1 MISYCILHTHTHTY
15 FFNQGLPIHPSILNS
30 IIISLSYPWVNK
42 SPLWLDPWPV
52 ACQAPLSMEFS
63 RKEYL
68 SGLSFP
74 ILEDLPNPEIK
85 PMSLVSSA
93 YRFPQQHHGKESTCQ
108 CRRSK
113 RCSFHPWDRKILY
126 SREWQPIPVF
136 LPGKFHGQRRLAGY
150 SSWGCK
156 RVRHNWLH
164 I

>member
-1 MISYCILHTHTHTY
+1 
-15 FFNQGLPIHPSILNS
+15 
-30 IIISLSYPWVNK
+30 
-42 SPLWLDPWPV
+42 
-52 ACQAPLSMEFS
+52 MEFS

-93 YRFPQQHHGKESTCQ
+93 YRFPQQYHGKESTCQ

-156 RVRHNWLH
+156 ESGTIDLTRKVGKLFVNCISLNRP
-164 I
+164 ITKIYF